1 MKYVLGGSAGM
12 LASVIVQPLDLV
24 KTRMQVAGASGK
36 REYKSSFDC
45 IAKVFQSEGFLA
57 FYNGI
62 SAGLLRQ
69 ATYTTTRMG
78 VYQMEVEHYQNA
90 YQKPPNVLASM
101 AMGIVAGA
109 CGAVVGNPAEVS
121 LIRMMADNRLPE
133 DQRRKYKNVG
143 DAVLRIIREEGVL
156 ALWRGCAPTVARAMI
171 VNMVQLASYS
181 QFKLLFKSY
190 LNEGLGLHIASS
202 MCSGLLTT
210 IASMPMDMAKTRI
223 QNMKITDGKR
233 EYKGTLDVIMSVVRN
248 EGVFSLWKGFTPYLC
263 RLGPHTV
270 FAFVFLEQ
278 LNAAYFKYVLG
289 VESKQPGL

>member
-1 MKYVLGGSAGM
+1 MKYVLGGTAGM
-12 LASVIVQPLDLV
+12 MASVIVQPLDLV

-36 REYKSSFDC
+36 QEYKSSFDC

-69 ATYTTTRMG
+69 ATYTTARMG

-90 YQKPPNVLASM
+90 YKKSPNVLASM
-101 AMGIVAGA
+101 AMGVVAGA

-143 DAVLRIIREEGVL
+143 DAVLRIIREEGVF

-181 QFKLLFKSY
+181 QFKLLFKNY

-223 QNMKITDGKR
+223 QNMKIKDGKR
-233 EYKGTLDVIMSVVRN
+233 EYKGTLDVIMSVIRN